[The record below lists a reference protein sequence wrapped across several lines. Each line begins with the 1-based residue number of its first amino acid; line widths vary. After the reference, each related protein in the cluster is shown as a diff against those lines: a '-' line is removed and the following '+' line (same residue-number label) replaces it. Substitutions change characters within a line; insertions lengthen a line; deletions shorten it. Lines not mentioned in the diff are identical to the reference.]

1 MTYKVQ
7 QEVLDGFIV
16 EAQSYLPSIREG
28 IFAYQSSPDNTAL
41 LEEAYRQAHIIKGAA
56 SMVGLPELSYL
67 AGFVEQILED
77 ILQGAISLNMQALA
91 VLDNGLSC
99 IEACLDRLGE
109 NLEDLRTIVNALFI
123 AYRRLKGLPPEQ
135 DGEAV
140 AEIMEAIAAYYA
152 KMEADALEED
162 AFAEQPQ
169 EEELELEP
177 EQEEPESA
185 APQEAFFPDTADI
198 PAELLEVFML
208 EAEDHFKN
216 ITASLDSLN
225 QNPEQKDVVQSL
237 RRSVHTLKGSAG
249 AVGFRVVSTLAHRME
264 DLLDRLFEGTLNF
277 DQNIFELLASSANT
291 LEDLA
296 ANTANTEFVQGL
308 YNKYARLLPAEEHKA
323 QPKEKKPEKKPR
335 APREPEQ
342 QLDAAQIQS
351 AAAAQAHG
359 KAEDMVRI
367 GMDRIDEIMRLM
379 GELVIS
385 RSSIEQ
391 YITDLTSRVEN
402 MAPTIDRLKK
412 VSERLE
418 TEYEISA
425 LGDGLAVKRGRVAP
439 GGRMAPQSFNKDDF
453 DELELDRYTEFHHL
467 LRQLSESIAD
477 LKLINTD
484 LGNVTSDFETM
495 SHLQGRLSSDMQDKL
510 IKIRMMPLSS
520 IAARM
525 RQIVRVIALAQNKFV
540 DMVIEGEQMEID
552 KKVLDSMIDPLMHIL
567 RNNVDHGIEPPEE
580 RKAKGKPDR
589 GIIRLRAYYSGNKI
603 VLAISDDGRGLDAD
617 KIRAKAVAAGF
628 IDEKS
633 AAQLTSQ
640 DIFQYVLLPNF
651 STADKI
657 SEFSGRG
664 VGMDVVKT
672 QVNNLQG
679 TVDIESVK
687 GQGTLVIIRLPMSL
701 AVTRSL
707 LMKAYNSTFAVPLGF
722 IRQVLRLE
730 PDAIEQT
737 RDGSIVHVDDIPY
750 PLVSLADVL
759 GLPRP
764 AEYEESPMPL
774 VLLLDI
780 GAQYIAMAIDELL
793 GEREIV
799 VKNLGTH
806 LQRVPG
812 IAGATLLGDG
822 SVVLILNPLDLAN
835 LQAKNKG
842 VVRKIEEQPQEKGPA
857 EKILSVL
864 IVDDSVSVRMIM
876 TNFIKSSGWLPVTA
890 KDGVEALEMLQAVS
904 TLPDIILLDV
914 EMPRMDGYELLSRLK
929 SNSLHRDIPV
939 VMITSRSSE
948 KHRMRALQMGA
959 ADYVIKPYQDDL
971 LKNLIEHLISQPKL

>member
-7 QEVLDGFIV
+7 QEVLDGFIA

-28 IFAYQSSPDNTAL
+28 IFAFQSSPDNTGL
-41 LEEAYRQAHIIKGAA
+41 LDEAYRQAHIIKGAA

-67 AGFVEQILED
+67 AGFIEQILED
-77 ILQGAISLNMQALA
+77 ILNGTISLNMQALA

-109 NLEDLRTIVNALFI
+109 NLDDLRTIVSALYI
-123 AYRRLKGLPPEQ
+123 AYRRLTGLPADE
-135 DGEAV
+135 DSDAV
-140 AEIMEAIAAYYA
+140 AEIMDAITAYYE
-152 KMEADALEED
+152 KMEAEVLEED
-162 AFAEQPQ
+162 AFAEQPEETSAPEPIQ
-169 EEELELEP
+169 EP
-177 EQEEPESA
+177 I
-185 APQEAFFPDTADI
+185 FPALAEI

-208 EAEDHFKN
+208 EAEDHLKN
-216 ITASLDSLN
+216 ISTFLSSLKH
-225 QNPEQKDVVQSL
+225 NPDQKDVIQSL

-249 AVGFRVVSTLAHRME
+249 AVGFRAVSTLSHRME
-264 DLLDRLFEGTLNF
+264 DMLDRLFEGTQTL
-277 DQNIFELLASSANT
+277 DQNILELLTTSSEV

-296 ANTANTEFVQGL
+296 SNTADEAFVKSL
-308 YNKYARLLPAEEHKA
+308 YDKYSRLLQSEEQKAAPA
-323 QPKEKKPEKKPR
+323 EKKPKKIPA
-335 APREPEQ
+335 APSEPKQ
-342 QLDAAQIQS
+342 PAATTGQ
-351 AAAAQAHG
+351 AAVAEQAHS

-391 YITDLTSRVEN
+391 YITDLTSAVEN
-402 MAPTIDRLKK
+402 MAPTIERLKK
-412 VSERLE
+412 VSDRLE
-418 TEYEISA
+418 TEYEVSA
-425 LGDGLAVKRGRVAP
+425 LGDGLATRRGNTMP
-439 GGRMAPQSFNKDDF
+439 GGRTAMPVFTEHDF

-467 LRQLSESIAD
+467 LRQLAETIAD
-477 LKLINTD
+477 IKLINTD
-484 LGNVTSDFETM
+484 LGNMTSDFETM

-510 IKIRMMPLSS
+510 MKIRMMPLSS

-525 RQIVRVIALAQNKFV
+525 RQIVRVIALAQNKLV

-580 RKAKGKPDR
+580 RKAKGKPER

-617 KIRAKAVAAGF
+617 KIRQKAVNAGY
-628 IDEKS
+628 IDEE
-633 AAQLTSQ
+633 AAARLTSQ

-672 QVNNLQG
+672 QVTSLQG
-679 TVDIESVK
+679 TVEIESVK

-707 LMKAYNSTFAVPLGF
+707 LIKSYNNTFAVPLGF
-722 IRQVLRLE
+722 IKQVLRLE
-730 PDAIEQT
+730 PGEIEQT
-737 RDGSIVHVDDIPY
+737 RDGGIVHVEDIPY
-750 PLVSLADVL
+750 PLLRLGDVL

-764 AEYEESPMPL
+764 LDYEESETPL

-780 GAQYIAMAIDELL
+780 GAQYIAMTIDELQ

-806 LQRVPG
+806 LRRVTG

-822 SVVLILNPLDLAN
+822 SVVLILNPLDLAS
-835 LQAKNKG
+835 LQAQNKG
-842 VVRKIEEQPQEKGPA
+842 VRKTSAEQEKPPA
-857 EKILSVL
+857 EQMISVL

-876 TNFIKSSGWLPVTA
+876 TNFIKSSGWLPITA

-904 TLPDIILLDV
+904 ELPDIILLDV

-929 SNSLHRDIPV
+929 SNAVHRDIPV

-948 KHRMRALQMGA
+948 KHRMKALEMGA
-959 ADYVIKPYQDDL
+959 ADYVIKPYQDDML
-971 LKNLIEHLISQPKL
+971 HNLIEHLLLLPTA

>member
-7 QEVLDGFIV
+7 QEVLDGFIA

-28 IFAYQSSPDNTAL
+28 IFAFQSSPDNTGL

-67 AGFVEQILED
+67 AGFVEQILEE
-77 ILQGAISLNMQALA
+77 ILNGTISLNMQALA

-109 NLEDLRTIVNALFI
+109 NLDDLRTIVSALYI
-123 AYRRLKGLPPEQ
+123 AYRRLAGLPADE
-135 DGEAV
+135 DSDAV
-140 AEIMEAIAAYYA
+140 AEIMDAIAAYYE
-152 KMEADALEED
+152 KMEEEDLEED
-162 AFAEQPQ
+162 AFAEQP
-169 EEELELEP
+169 EEVRAPEP
-177 EQEEPESA
+177 PPVEPTVPVSA
-185 APQEAFFPDTADI
+185 EI
-198 PAELLEVFML
+198 PPELLEVFML
-208 EAEDHFKN
+208 EAEDHLKN
-216 ITASLDSLN
+216 ITVFLSSLK
-225 QNPEQKDVVQSL
+225 QNPDQKDVLQSL
-237 RRSVHTLKGSAG
+237 RRSVHTLKGSSA

-264 DLLDRLFEGTLNF
+264 DLLDRLFEGEQKIDPGIL
-277 DQNIFELLASSANT
+277 ELLTSSAEA

-296 ANTANTEFVQGL
+296 SNTADDAFVQSL
-308 YNKYARLLPAEEHKA
+308 YDKYARLLQSKEQKAAPA
-323 QPKEKKPEKKPR
+323 EKKPGATQAA
-335 APREPEQ
+335 APRES
-342 QLDAAQIQS
+342 AQPS
-351 AAAAQAHG
+351 AAPVPAQA
-359 KAEDMVRI
+359 KPEEMVRI

-391 YITDLTSRVEN
+391 YITDLTNRVEN
-402 MAPTIDRLKK
+402 MAPTIERLKK

-418 TEYEISA
+418 NEYEISA
-425 LGDGLAVKRGRVAP
+425 LGDGLASRRGKALSD
-439 GGRMAPQSFNKDDF
+439 GRRSMPVFAEHDF

-467 LRQLSESIAD
+467 LRQLSETISDI
-477 LKLINTD
+477 KLINTD
-484 LGNVTSDFETM
+484 LGNVTADFESM
-495 SHLQGRLSSDMQDKL
+495 SHVQGRLSSDMQDKL
-510 IKIRMMPLSS
+510 MKIRMMPISS

-525 RQIVRVIALAQNKFV
+525 RQIVRVIALAQNKLV

-567 RNNVDHGIEPPEE
+567 RNNVDHGIEAPED
-580 RKAKGKPDR
+580 RKAKGKTER

-617 KIRAKAVAAGF
+617 KIRRKAIAAGY
-628 IDEKS
+628 IDEVS
-633 AAQLTSQ
+633 AARLTSQ

-672 QVNNLQG
+672 QVTALQG
-679 TVDIESVK
+679 TVEIESVK

-707 LMKAYNSTFAVPLGF
+707 LMKSYNNTFAVPLGF
-722 IRQVLRLE
+722 IKQVLRLE
-730 PDAIEQT
+730 PGEIEQT
-737 RDGSIVHVDDIPY
+737 RDGGIVHVEDIPY
-750 PLVSLADVL
+750 PLLRLGDVL

-764 AEYEESPMPL
+764 ADYEESPTPL

-780 GAQYIAMAIDELL
+780 GAQYIAMTIDELL

-806 LQRVPG
+806 LRRVPG

-822 SVVLILNPLDLAN
+822 SVVLILNPLDLAS
-835 LQAKNKG
+835 LQSQNKG
-842 VVRKIEEQPQEKGPA
+842 ISRTLAAQENAPK
-857 EKILSVL
+857 EKMLSVL

-876 TNFIKSSGWLPVTA
+876 TNFIKSSGWLPITA
-890 KDGVEALEMLQAVS
+890 KDGVEALEILQAVS
-904 TLPDIILLDV
+904 QLPDIILLDV

-929 SNSLHRDIPV
+929 SNTVHRSIPV

-948 KHRMRALQMGA
+948 KHRMKALEIGA

-971 LKNLIEHLISQPKL
+971 LKNLIEHLISQPKI

>member
-7 QEVLDGFIV
+7 QEVLDGFIA

-28 IFAYQSSPDNTAL
+28 IFAFQSSPDNTGL
-41 LEEAYRQAHIIKGAA
+41 LDEAYRQAHIIKGAA

-67 AGFVEQILED
+67 AGFIEQILED
-77 ILQGAISLNMQALA
+77 ILNGTISLNMQALA

-109 NLEDLRTIVNALFI
+109 NLDDLRTIVSALYI
-123 AYRRLKGLPPEQ
+123 AYRRLTGLPADE
-135 DGEAV
+135 DSDAV
-140 AEIMEAIAAYYA
+140 AEIMDAITAYYE
-152 KMEADALEED
+152 KMEAEVLEED
-162 AFAEQPQ
+162 AFAEQPD
-169 EEELELEP
+169 ETRDSTPFHEP
-177 EQEEPESA
+177 T
-185 APQEAFFPDTADI
+185 FPVLTEI
-198 PAELLEVFML
+198 PPELLEVFML

-216 ITASLDSLN
+216 ISTFLSSLK
-225 QNPEQKDVVQSL
+225 QNPDQKDIIQSL

-249 AVGFRVVSTLAHRME
+249 AVGFRAVSTLSHRME
-264 DLLDRLFEGTLNF
+264 DMLDRLFEGTQTL
-277 DQNIFELLASSANT
+277 DQNILELLTTSSEV

-296 ANTANTEFVQGL
+296 SNTADNTFVQSI
-308 YNKYARLLPAEEHKA
+308 YDKYTRLLQSEEQKA
-323 QPKEKKPEKKPR
+323 TPSEKKSKKTPA
-335 APREPEQ
+335 APSEPKQ
-342 QLDAAQIQS
+342 PSAAP
-351 AAAAQAHG
+351 ADAAAQAHS

-391 YITDLTSRVEN
+391 YIADLTSTVEN
-402 MAPTIDRLKK
+402 MAPTIERLKK

-425 LGDGLAVKRGRVAP
+425 LGDGLATRRGKTMP
-439 GGRMAPQSFNKDDF
+439 GGRPAMPVFAEHDF

-467 LRQLSESIAD
+467 LRQLAETIAD
-477 LKLINTD
+477 IKLINTD
-484 LGNVTSDFETM
+484 LGNMTSDFETM

-510 IKIRMMPLSS
+510 MKIRMMPLSS

-525 RQIVRVIALAQNKFV
+525 RQIVRVIALAQNKLV

-580 RKAKGKPDR
+580 RKAKGKPER

-617 KIRAKAVAAGF
+617 KIRQKAINAGY
-628 IDEKS
+628 IDEES
-633 AAQLTSQ
+633 AARLTSQ

-672 QVNNLQG
+672 QVTNLQG
-679 TVDIESVK
+679 TVEIESVK

-707 LMKAYNSTFAVPLGF
+707 LIKSYHNTFAVPLGF
-722 IRQVLRLE
+722 IKQVLRLE
-730 PDAIEQT
+730 PGEIEQT
-737 RDGSIVHVDDIPY
+737 RDGGIVHVDDIPY
-750 PLVSLADVL
+750 PLLRLGDVL

-764 AEYEESPMPL
+764 LDYEESETPL

-780 GAQYIAMAIDELL
+780 GAQYIAMTVDELL

-806 LQRVPG
+806 LRRVTG

-822 SVVLILNPLDLAN
+822 SVVLILNPLDLAS
-835 LQAKNKG
+835 LQAQNKG
-842 VVRKIEEQPQEKGPA
+842 VRRASAEQEKPTA
-857 EKILSVL
+857 EQMLSVL

-876 TNFIKSSGWLPVTA
+876 TNFIKSSGWLPITA

-904 TLPDIILLDV
+904 QLPDIILLDV

-929 SNSLHRDIPV
+929 SNAVYRDIPV

-948 KHRMRALQMGA
+948 KHRMKALEMGA
-959 ADYVIKPYQDDL
+959 ADYVIKPYQDDML
-971 LKNLIEHLISQPKL
+971 HNLIEHLLLLPKA

>member
-7 QEVLDGFIV
+7 QEVLDGFIA

-28 IFAYQSSPDNTAL
+28 IFAFQSSPDNTGL

-67 AGFVEQILED
+67 AGFVEQILEE
-77 ILQGAISLNMQALA
+77 ILNGTIILNMQALA

-109 NLEDLRTIVNALFI
+109 NLDDLRTIVSALYI
-123 AYRRLKGLPPEQ
+123 AYRRLAGLPADE
-135 DGEAV
+135 DSDAV
-140 AEIMEAIAAYYA
+140 AEIMDAIAAYYE
-152 KMEADALEED
+152 KMEEEVLEED
-162 AFAEQPQ
+162 AFAEQEQP
-169 EEELELEP
+169 EAPPAPAPPAEP
-177 EQEEPESA
+177 AGPVM
-185 APQEAFFPDTADI
+185 ADI
-198 PAELLEVFML
+198 PPELLEVFML
-208 EAEDHFKN
+208 EAEDHLKN
-216 ITASLDSLN
+216 ITVFLESLK
-225 QNPEQKDVVQSL
+225 QNPHQKDVLQSL
-237 RRSVHTLKGSAG
+237 RRSVHTLKGSSA

-264 DLLDRLFEGTLNF
+264 DLLDRLFEGAQAL
-277 DQNIFELLASSANT
+277 DQSILELLTSSAEA

-296 ANTANTEFVQGL
+296 SNTADNAFVQSL
-308 YNKYARLLPAEEHKA
+308 YGKYDRLLQSKEEKAAPA
-323 QPKEKKPEKKPR
+323 EKKPA
-335 APREPEQ
+335 APQAAAPGEP
-342 QLDAAQIQS
+342 AQP
-351 AAAAQAHG
+351 AAAAAPMPAH
-359 KAEDMVRI
+359 ARPEEMVRI

-391 YITDLTSRVEN
+391 YITDLTNRVEN
-402 MAPTIDRLKK
+402 MAPTIERLKK

-425 LGDGLAVKRGRVAP
+425 LGDGLAGRRGKAQS
-439 GGRMAPQSFNKDDF
+439 GGRLAMPVFAEHDF

-467 LRQLSESIAD
+467 LRQLSETIAD
-477 LKLINTD
+477 IKLINTD
-484 LGNVTSDFETM
+484 LGNVTSDFESM
-495 SHLQGRLSSDMQDKL
+495 SHVQGRLSSDMQDKL
-510 IKIRMMPLSS
+510 MKIRMMPISS

-525 RQIVRVIALAQNKFV
+525 RQIVRVIALAQNKLV

-580 RKAKGKPDR
+580 RKAKGKTER

-617 KIRAKAVAAGF
+617 KIRRKAIAAGY
-628 IDEKS
+628 IDEEG
-633 AAQLTSQ
+633 AARLTSQ

-672 QVNNLQG
+672 QVNALQG
-679 TVDIESVK
+679 TVEIESVK

-707 LMKAYNSTFAVPLGF
+707 LMKSYNNTFAVPLGF
-722 IRQVLRLE
+722 IKQVLRLE
-730 PDAIEQT
+730 PGEIEQT
-737 RDGSIVHVDDIPY
+737 RDGGIVHVEDIPY
-750 PLVSLADVL
+750 PLLRLGDVL

-764 AEYEESPMPL
+764 AEYEESPTPL

-780 GAQYIAMAIDELL
+780 GAQYIAMTIDELL

-806 LQRVPG
+806 LRRVPG

-822 SVVLILNPLDLAN
+822 SVVLILNPLDLAS
-835 LQAKNKG
+835 LQSQNKG
-842 VVRKIEEQPQEKGPA
+842 ISRTLAEQEKAPA
-857 EKILSVL
+857 EKMLSVL

-876 TNFIKSSGWLPVTA
+876 TNFIKSSGWLPITA
-890 KDGVEALEMLQAVS
+890 KDGVEALEILQAVS
-904 TLPDIILLDV
+904 QQPDIILLDV

-929 SNSLHRDIPV
+929 SNAVHRSIPV

-948 KHRMRALQMGA
+948 KHRMKALEMGA
-959 ADYVIKPYQDDL
+959 ADYVIKPYQDEL
-971 LKNLIEHLISQPKL
+971 LKNLIEHLISQPKF

>member
-7 QEVLDGFIV
+7 QEILDGFIV

-28 IFAYQSSPDNTAL
+28 IFAFQSSPDNTGL
-41 LEEAYRQAHIIKGAA
+41 LDEAYRQAHIIKGAA

-67 AGFVEQILED
+67 AGFIEQILED
-77 ILQGAISLNMQALA
+77 ILNGTISLNMQALA

-109 NLEDLRTIVNALFI
+109 NLDDLRTIVSALYI
-123 AYRRLKGLPPEQ
+123 AYRRLTGLPADE
-135 DGEAV
+135 DSDAV
-140 AEIMEAIAAYYA
+140 AEIMDAITAYYE
-152 KMEADALEED
+152 KMEAEALEED
-162 AFAEQPQ
+162 AFAEQL
-169 EEELELEP
+169 EETSAPAPLLEP
-177 EQEEPESA
+177 I
-185 APQEAFFPDTADI
+185 FPVLTEI
-198 PAELLEVFML
+198 PPELLEVFML

-216 ITASLDSLN
+216 ISTFLSSLK
-225 QNPEQKDVVQSL
+225 QNPDQKDIIQSL

-249 AVGFRVVSTLAHRME
+249 AVGFRVISTLAHRME
-264 DLLDRLFEGTLNF
+264 DLLDRLFEGARVL
-277 DQNIFELLASSANT
+277 DQNILELLTTSAEA

-296 ANTANTEFVQGL
+296 SNTANDSFVQSL
-308 YNKYARLLPAEEHKA
+308 YEKYTRLLQSEEQKATPSEKKSEKRQAAPGEPA
-323 QPKEKKPEKKPR
+323 QPV
-335 APREPEQ
+335 
-342 QLDAAQIQS
+342 AAQVQ
-351 AAAAQAHG
+351 AAAVPQAPG
-359 KAEDMVRI
+359 KPEDMVRI
-367 GMDRIDEIMRLM
+367 GMERIDEIMRLM

-391 YITDLTSRVEN
+391 YITDLTNRVEN
-402 MAPTIDRLKK
+402 MAPTIERLKK

-418 TEYEISA
+418 TEYEISS
-425 LGDGLAVKRGRVAP
+425 LGDGLATRRGKTMS
-439 GGRMAPQSFNKDDF
+439 GGRTAMPVFTEHDF

-467 LRQLSESIAD
+467 LRQLSETIAD
-477 LKLINTD
+477 IKLINTD
-484 LGNVTSDFETM
+484 LANVTSDFESM

-510 IKIRMMPLSS
+510 MKIRMMPLSS
-520 IAARM
+520 ISARM

-580 RKAKGKPDR
+580 RKAKGKPER
-589 GIIRLRAYYSGNKI
+589 GIIRLRAYYAGNKI
-603 VLAISDDGRGLDAD
+603 VLAISDDGKGLDAD
-617 KIRAKAVAAGF
+617 TIRRKAISAGY
-628 IDEKS
+628 IDEEG
-633 AAQLTSQ
+633 AARLTSQ

-651 STADKI
+651 STAEKI

-672 QVNNLQG
+672 QVTSLQG
-679 TVDIESVK
+679 TVEIESVK

-707 LMKAYNSTFAVPLGF
+707 LMKSYNNTFAVPLGF
-722 IRQVLRLE
+722 IKQVLRLE
-730 PDAIEQT
+730 PGEIEQT
-737 RDGSIVHVDDIPY
+737 RDGGIVHVDDIPY
-750 PLVSLADVL
+750 PLLRLGDVL

-764 AEYEESPMPL
+764 PDYEESQTPL

-780 GAQYIAMAIDELL
+780 GAQYIAMTIDELL

-806 LQRVPG
+806 LRRVPG

-822 SVVLILNPLDLAN
+822 SVVLILNPLDLAS
-835 LQAKNKG
+835 LQAQNKG
-842 VVRKIEEQPQEKGPA
+842 VIRTLAAQEKAPA
-857 EKILSVL
+857 EKMLSVL
-864 IVDDSVSVRMIM
+864 IADDSVSMRMIM
-876 TNFIKSSGWLPVTA
+876 TNFIKSSGWLPITA
-890 KDGVEALEMLQAVS
+890 KDGVEALEMLQSVS
-904 TLPDIILLDV
+904 QLPDIILLDV

-929 SNSLHRDIPV
+929 SNAVHRDIPV

-948 KHRMRALQMGA
+948 KHRMKALEMGA
-959 ADYVIKPYQDDL
+959 ADYVIKPYQDDML
-971 LKNLIEHLISQPKL
+971 RNLIEHLILQPTA